1 MMYKTIQEIKSPMKL
16 GKGIY
21 VKDVIF
27 IAVYFML
34 TKRLET
40 LCYSGLIIP
49 LYIVNVIWGIYFI
62 LPSMKNPQ
70 RRNWQVLLFSTI
82 SMVTDNRF
90 FMDVSGK
97 ALPDCVIREEE
108 QHG

>member
-27 IAVYFML
+27 IAVYFMF

-40 LCYSGLIIP
+40 LCYSGLVIP
-49 LYIVNVIWGIYFI
+49 LYIVNIIWGIYFI

-70 RRNWQVLLFSTI
+70 RRNWQVLLFSII
-82 SMVTDNRF
+82 SMVTDKRF
-90 FMDVSGK
+90 FMDTQGN
-97 ALPDCVIREEE
+97 ALPNYKIREGE
-108 QHG
+108 QYE